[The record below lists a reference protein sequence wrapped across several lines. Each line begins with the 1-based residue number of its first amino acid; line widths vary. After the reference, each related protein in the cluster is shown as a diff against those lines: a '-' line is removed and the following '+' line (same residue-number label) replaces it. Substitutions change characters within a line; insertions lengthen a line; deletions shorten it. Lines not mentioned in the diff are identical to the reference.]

1 MNMRKNFRFVLGI
14 AAAALT
20 VGSSFARAQPVV
32 LDTDTARIIV
42 VRPIDLWSGDTSLQE
57 ETLESNRERRVSY
70 DVVIDG
76 YHYRGSPL
84 VLQGISDSPVT
95 LAVEAEL
102 KAKEMRLVR
111 ASPYLFHILDHVTIT
126 PAKYA
131 DFAKAQAAYYQSFVI
146 RQGDPRTLPDSTR
159 VRKFFG
165 NMLTLGSLLIPSPVL
180 GAGTG
185 AQVMLNSGL
194 AEAIGSIPGPA
205 RAALTPAT
213 LPDLEADSYTSID
226 VRRIEFKPDAPGQI
240 LIAYKSAKTPEIEQE
255 ALIKAIV
262 AATGADT
269 TPEAIQTARNDD
281 LQQRLTLWD
290 ACVAE
295 GKCKKEGAD
304 EK

>member
-1 MNMRKNFRFVLGI
+1 MNTRAVLGL
-14 AAAALT
+14 AAACFA
-20 VGSSFARAQPVV
+20 VGSTFARAEPVV
-32 LDTDTARIIV
+32 IDTDAARIIV

-57 ETLESNRERRVSY
+57 ETLESNRDRRVSY

-95 LAVEAEL
+95 LQVEADL
-102 KAKEMRLVR
+102 KAKDMSLVR
-111 ASPYLFHILDHVTIT
+111 ASPYLFHVLDHVTISPT
-126 PAKYA
+126 KYA
-131 DFAKAQAAYYQSFVI
+131 DFAKAQAAYYRSFVI

-165 NMLTLGSLLIPSPVL
+165 NVLTLGSLLIPSPVL

-194 AEAIGSIPGPA
+194 AEAIGNIPGPA

-213 LPDLEADSYTSID
+213 LPDLDADAYTSID
-226 VRRIEFKPDAPGQI
+226 VRRIDFKPDAPGQI
-240 LIAYKSAKTPEIEQE
+240 LIAYKSAKTAEIERE
-255 ALIKAIV
+255 ALVQAIV
-262 AATGADT
+262 AASGADT
-269 TPEAIQTARNDD
+269 TPERIQLARNED
-281 LQQRLTLWD
+281 LQQRLSLWD
-290 ACVAE
+290 ACVEE
-295 GKCKKEGAD
+295 GKCKKDSQD

>member
-1 MNMRKNFRFVLGI
+1 MRKHLNLILQVAVAMLAG
-14 AAAALT
+14 A
-20 VGSSFARAQPVV
+20 SSLAQSAPVV

-42 VRPIDLWSGDTSLQE
+42 VRPIDLWSGDTSMQE
-57 ETLESNRERRVSY
+57 DTLESNRERRVSY

-84 VLQGISDSPVT
+84 VLQGISDGAVT
-95 LAVEAEL
+95 LAVETEL
-102 KAKEMRLVR
+102 KDRDMRLVR
-111 ASPYLFHILDHVTIT
+111 ASPYLFHILDHVALD

-131 DFAKAQAAYYQSFVI
+131 DFAKAQSAYYQSFVI

-165 NMLTLGSLLIPSPVL
+165 NVLTLGALLIPAPVL

-194 AEAIGSIPGPA
+194 AEAIGNIPGPA
-205 RAALTPAT
+205 RAALTPAV
-213 LPDLEADSYTSID
+213 LPPLEAEGITAID
-226 VRRIEFKPDAPGQI
+226 VRRIDFKPDAPGQI
-240 LIAYKSAKTPEIEQE
+240 LIAYKTTRTPEIAQE

-262 AATGADT
+262 MATGADT
-269 TPEAIQTARNDD
+269 TPDAIQAARNSD
-281 LQQRLTLWD
+281 LQNRLALWD
-290 ACVAE
+290 ACVDD
-295 GKCKKEGAD
+295 GKCQKEISS